1 MMRRIAALGV
11 ALGAVLLP
19 VRAQDACEPC
29 TQARALRAEGKCK
42 EAAPILKKAAKANK
56 HSAEIQ
62 GLLVLC
68 ALDLGK
74 AVDAGT
80 ALTKFL
86 GNQPTAEQIAEVR
99 EAVAKKAAP
108 APSRNV
114 ILRSPDGTEPPIL
127 VFYSGAA
134 YPPDAREFGIGGSV
148 RLDALISVD
157 GTAKRIEMRPDGNWA
172 TLQQLGFE
180 EAAVSALKR
189 WRFFPALLDG
199 RPVESNL
206 TVVGIFEMS
215 E

>member
-1 MMRRIAALGV
+1 MSCA
-11 ALGAVLLP
+11 
-19 VRAQDACEPC
+19 
-29 TQARALRAEGKCK
+29 QARALRAEGKCK
-42 EAAPILKKAAKANK
+42 EAAPILKKAAKADK
-56 HSAEIQ
+56 QSAEIH
-62 GLLVLC
+62 GLLVMC

-74 AVDAGT
+74 TADAGT

-114 ILRSPDGTEPPIL
+114 ILNSPDGTEPPIL

-172 TLQQLGFE
+172 TLKQLGFE

-206 TVVGIFEMS
+206 TVVGIFEMI